1 MKPPGFRITVR
12 RLIVA
17 IVFVALYLAIYR
29 ALVFRDL
36 FHGSTR
42 HQAQVVEC
50 YSHVPRLC
58 SVLFEPANQL
68 DRAIRPSYWS
78 TPSSVF

>member
-1 MKPPGFRITVR
+1 MKLPGFQITVR
-12 RLIVA
+12 RLMVA
-17 IVFVALYLAIYR
+17 MVFVALYLATYR
-29 ALVFRDL
+29 ALVYRDL

-50 YSHVPRLC
+50 YSYVPWIC
-58 SVLFEPANQL
+58 TVLFDPANRL
-68 DRAIRPSYWS
+68 DRAIRPKYWS